1 MVASDESIT
10 KRAELAE
17 KGLLIL
23 LGLPNATS
31 VQQEM
36 DVMYQGF
43 KAATYARGE
52 TLLTRKLMLRGREIE
67 EHRRIN
73 NNGATGW
80 CCCRI
85 DTPIVYWV

>member
-10 KRAELAE
+10 KRAELTE

-36 DVMYQGF
+36 DEVFQGF
-43 KAATYARGE
+43 KAAT
-52 TLLTRKLMLRGREIE
+52 
-67 EHRRIN
+67 
-73 NNGATGW
+73 
-80 CCCRI
+80 
-85 DTPIVYWV
+85 